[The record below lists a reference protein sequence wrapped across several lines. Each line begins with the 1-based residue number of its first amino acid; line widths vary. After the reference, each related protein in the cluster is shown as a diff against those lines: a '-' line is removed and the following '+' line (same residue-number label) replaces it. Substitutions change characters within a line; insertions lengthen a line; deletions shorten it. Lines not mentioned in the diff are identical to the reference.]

1 MNMKAKKRYKIA
13 EDALGKTWAI
23 QPPSRMSGKQADP
36 LTGSC
41 LTYIFVRILFKF
53 NFSDKF

>member
-1 MNMKAKKRYKIA
+1 MKAKKEYKIT

-36 LTGSC
+36 PTGSC
-41 LTYIFVRILFKF
+41 LTCIFVNILFKL

>member
-1 MNMKAKKRYKIA
+1 MKVKKEYKIT
-13 EDALGKTWAI
+13 EDALGKIWAI
-23 QPPSRMSGKQADP
+23 QPPSRMSGKQAEAP
-36 LTGSC
+36 TGSC